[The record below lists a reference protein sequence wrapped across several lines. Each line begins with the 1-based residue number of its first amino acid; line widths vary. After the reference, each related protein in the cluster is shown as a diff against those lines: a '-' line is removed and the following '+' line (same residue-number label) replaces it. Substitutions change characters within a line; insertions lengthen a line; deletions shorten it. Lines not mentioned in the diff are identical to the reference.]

1 MQNIQK
7 HHKSAEIL
15 KNNEENSQELGDL
28 AVVNEDHEEK
38 VKNYYE
44 KNSVGE
50 AKNGLEDESFFTVI
64 NRARKAAHT
73 VSEKD
78 IWGSD

>member
-15 KNNEENSQELGDL
+15 KNNEENNQELRNP
-28 AVVNEDHEEK
+28 AVVNEDDDEK
-38 VKNYYE
+38 VKNCE
-44 KNSVGE
+44 KNPVGE